1 MPQHTRFIDPS
12 EQQPPSRSEVA
23 SRQAPAGGRTVADRV
38 RGLIAAVN
46 LRLFTASAT
55 IYIAA
60 GSFVGFEGLAFLL
73 GFAPLWPIAIPIVIA
88 GVAVAGLVVR
98 RVRRRRADSATTN
111 NP

>member
-1 MPQHTRFIDPS
+1 VPQHTRFIDPS

-23 SRQAPAGGRTVADRV
+23 SRQAPPARRTVADRV

-46 LRLFTASAT
+46 LRWFTASAA

-73 GFAPLWPIAIPIVIA
+73 GFAPLWPIAVPIVIA
-88 GVAVAGLVVR
+88 GVAVTGLVVGS
-98 RVRRRRADSATTN
+98 VRRRRADN
-111 NP
+111 R